1 MSQRS
6 PLVSQP
12 DLFLEARFPSLLALI
27 KISENSQL
35 QWLGKEEELSILLFP
50 CRYYLHDSLLLIVCF
65 QTLFLTVTRKGKT
78 YLCKGKLERVLP
90 IS

>member
-6 PLVSQP
+6 PLISQP

-27 KISENSQL
+27 KKSVNSKL
-35 QWLGKEEELSILLFP
+35 RWLGKEEVLSILLFP
-50 CRYYLHDSLLLIVCF
+50 CRSYLYDSLLLIVCF

-78 YLCKGKLERVLP
+78 YLRKGKPECLLL
-90 IS
+90 IF